1 VAPTSKPPLPL
12 SFVPR
17 LAKKAR
23 LRFDRHSGGHM
34 IVYPERGLA
43 LNESAAEIAKRCDGT
58 RSVERIIEELVS
70 ARARA
75 RLGEDTS
82 REAASGSSANDGEE
96 IRRDVVAFVEELA
109 KKGLLEP

>member
-1 VAPTSKPPLPL
+1 MTDL
-12 SFVPR
+12 SFVPK

-43 LNESAAEIAKRCDGT
+43 LNESAAAIAKRCDGT
-58 RSVERIIEELVS
+58 RTIAQIAAEL
-70 ARARA
+70 AH
-75 RLGEDTS
+75 
-82 REAASGSSANDGEE
+82 EAGK
-96 IRRDVVAFVEELA
+96 DVTPDVIAFVEQLN